1 MRVNSDFK
9 SIQAQFK
16 LVQFA
21 SQDTPN
27 ATYVFVLN
35 RSIPRLSRSSDIL
48 HVGETDDPIASRY
61 QQETS
66 TNNTKG
72 NTQATN
78 IRLTHVFGKLGLST
92 NATCHFTTQRT
103 VQLTPNDPFLQ
114 DLMIWAKTNWR
125 IVAHGSTPVVSL
137 EKYLLVKYAVDH
149 WELPPLN
156 NSF

>member
-1 MRVNSDFK
+1 MDFK

-16 LVQFA
+16 WVQFTG
-21 SQDTPN
+21 QNTPD

-35 RSIPRLSRSSDIL
+35 RSIPRLSGSSDIL
-48 HVGETDDPIASRY
+48 YVGETDDPIASRY
-61 QQETS
+61 KQETS

-78 IRLTHVFGKLGLST
+78 IRLTHVFGKLGLSP
-92 NATCHFTTQRT
+92 NVTCHFTTQRT
-103 VQLTPNDPFLQ
+103 VQLTPSDPFLQ

-125 IVAHGSTPVVSL
+125 IVAQGSTPVVSL